1 LEQPRSV
8 WRSADASA
16 VREDQP
22 MTADAPPPDIKAY
35 LADADSVTDAL
46 PWRLGDTEVSRK
58 RARGR
63 IAALAHQVAA
73 LLAAGW
79 TVDEVRAA
87 LATSPDAADA
97 PAPAAQE
104 RRWRS
109 ALKQARHA
117 RQQAA
122 KPPWRSPTSPG

>member
-1 LEQPRSV
+1 M
-8 WRSADASA
+8 SAD
-16 VREDQP
+16 V
-22 MTADAPPPDIKAY
+22 PPPDIKGR
-35 LADADSVTDAL
+35 LADADSVIDAL
-46 PWRLGDTEVSRK
+46 PWRLGDTEASRK

-63 IAALAHQVAA
+63 ISALTHQVAG

-79 TVDEVRAA
+79 TLDEVRAA
-87 LATSPDAADA
+87 LAASPDAAEA
-97 PAPAAQE
+97 PDPAAQE

-122 KPPWRSPTSPG
+122 KPPWRPPADT

>member
-1 LEQPRSV
+1 V
-8 WRSADASA
+8 GFADRQVAGIGT
-16 VREDQP
+16 VREDQF
-22 MTADAPPPDIKAY
+22 MTADASLPDIKAH
-35 LADADSVTDAL
+35 LADADSVIDAL
-46 PWRLGDTEVSRK
+46 PWRLGDTEGARK

-63 IAALAHQVAA
+63 IAALTYQVAG

-79 TVDEVRAA
+79 TLDEVRTA
-87 LATSPDAADA
+87 LAASPDAAEA
-97 PAPAAQE
+97 PDPAAQE

-122 KPPWRSPTSPG
+122 KPPWRPPVDA